1 MNKPVVEVH
10 IRAIVATSG
19 GYAIFLG
26 NEEKVFVILVDPGV
40 GAAITMSVTRA
51 SKERPLTHDLLV
63 NILQALGA
71 RTERVVVNDLK
82 NDTYFA
88 RLILSV
94 ENEFQHKIVESEAR
108 PSDCIPLAAHQ
119 RAPIYVNVD
128 VWNKV
133 EDMTEQL
140 QKLEKNETEESDG
153 GFA

>member
-19 GYAIFLG
+19 GYAVFLG
-26 NEEKVFVILVDPGV
+26 NEEKVFAILVDPTV
-40 GAAITMSVTRA
+40 GTAITMSITGA
-51 SKERPLTHDLLV
+51 SKERPLTHDLLA
-63 NILQALGA
+63 NIMQALGA

-88 RLILSV
+88 RLILKV
-94 ENEFQHKIVESEAR
+94 ENEFQHKIVEIDAR
-108 PSDCIPLAAHQ
+108 PSDCIALAAHQ
-119 RAPIYVNVD
+119 SAPIYVNVD

-140 QKLEKNETEESDG
+140 QQLEKNDTEESDG